1 MISEPETAISS
12 ATNADIYR
20 AIVKAAGTGDFPEHW
35 QRLQQNLEKMGPRVH
50 TRFREAQRL
59 LRENGAIHNV
69 FDQSNNNRT
78 WQFDP
83 LPLIFSVAEWSQLDQ
98 ALIQRA
104 QLFNLILQD
113 IYGPRKL
120 IENRLLPPELVFPH
134 SGFLYP
140 CADRSFPESQQLSLY
155 AATIAK
161 GTDGNFWVVDDH
173 VSPPFG
179 AGYALE
185 TRVIMTRSFPQ
196 LFEGLRVHRLAQF
209 FRAVRQ
215 RFSQLARHNQDDPR
229 IVVLTAGPTHPDYF
243 EHAYLASY
251 LGYPLVQGGDL
262 VVRDSCVWLKS
273 VDGLR
278 QVDVI
283 FSRLAD
289 DACDPLELRSYTGG
303 GIPGLLQV
311 VRQGN
316 VAMINPIGSSVLAN
330 PALMA
335 FLPGICRYFLGTDLK
350 MPSIATWW
358 CGQPRECKYVLENL
372 KRLIIKPIQPLLNLP
387 QTTPGRM
394 TDAERQR
401 WSELINAN
409 PRLFVGQEQVDYVAF
424 PAYEGKELATRQSLV
439 SMYVTAHNDSYLLM
453 PGGLSRVAAAG
464 DNLLVSGQR
473 AGSIKDTWVLTLEP
487 HQQVNLWLRSAADV
501 TLVPSFVSLP
511 SRAAENLF
519 WAGRYAERTEQTARL
534 LRSILVKLREVREF
548 DDPDDRISLNHLLQA
563 LTHVTLTYPGFVGKD
578 AQQKLDDPRSELLSL
593 IRDIERPGSL
603 RSSLRSL
610 GRAAVVVRDLLPEDA
625 WRLVDQMQSWNPRV
639 GRTLIG
645 SGRMYEKVHQLV
657 LQLSALSGLAY
668 ENMAR
673 ETAWLLLNIGRRLE
687 RALNLIDLLNETL
700 VPCYDSAT
708 EARIMETVLA
718 SCNSLVVFRRRY
730 RSFMQLS
737 PILELLLLDE
747 NYPRALAC
755 QMRQLKKHISELP
768 HEANLPTVGQDE
780 GIITSA
786 LEQLLATDHKALTRQ
801 ISDNGTYPLLE
812 ALLADQ
818 KKRLQQLS
826 DSLTQ
831 LYFSPTL
838 ALQQFGSP
846 LREMA
851 L

>member
-1 MISEPETAISS
+1 MTEPKPTFYQPD
-12 ATNADIYR
+12 ATDVYR
-20 AIVKAAGTGDFPEHW
+20 AIHKASGTGALSEHW
-35 QRLQQNLEKMGPRVH
+35 QRLQQNLQRMGPRLH
-50 TRFREAQRL
+50 KRFREAQRL

-69 FDQSNNNRT
+69 FDQSNSTRS

-83 LPLIFSVAEWSQLDQ
+83 LPVILGEQEWSHLDQ
-98 ALIQRA
+98 GLIQRA
-104 QLFNLILQD
+104 ELFNLILGD
-113 IYGPRKL
+113 IYGSRKL

-140 CADRSFPESQQLSLY
+140 CADRNFPESQQLNLY
-155 AATIAK
+155 SASIAK

-173 VSPPFG
+173 VRPPFG

-196 LFEGLRVHRLAQF
+196 LFEGFKVHRLAQF

-215 RFSQLARHNQDDPR
+215 RLNQLALHNQDDPR
-229 IVVLTAGPTHPDYF
+229 IVVLTAGPAHPDYF

-289 DACDPLELRSYTGG
+289 NASDPLELRSHTGG
-303 GIPGLLQV
+303 GVPGLLQA
-311 VRQGN
+311 VRRGN
-316 VAMINPIGSSVLAN
+316 LVLANPIGSSVLAN

-335 FLPGICRYFLGTDLK
+335 FLPGICRFFLGCDLK

-372 KRLIIKPIQPLLNLP
+372 DRLIIKPIQPLSHLP
-387 QTTPGRM
+387 QSIPGRM
-394 TDAERQR
+394 TDSQRQQWR
-401 WSELINAN
+401 DLISAN

-424 PAYEGKELATRQSLV
+424 PAYEESQLVTRQSLV
-439 SMYVTAHNDSYLLM
+439 SLYVTAHNDSYLVM
-453 PGGLSRVAAAG
+453 QGGLSRVAADG

-473 AGSIKDTWVLTLEP
+473 ADSIKDTWVLTPEP
-487 HQQVNLWLRSAADV
+487 DQQVNLWLRSETDV
-501 TLVPSFVSLP
+501 PLSPRFVPLP

-534 LRSILVKLREVREF
+534 LRSILVKLQEVKEF
-548 DDPDDRISLNHLLQA
+548 GDPDDRISLDHLLQA

-578 AQQKLDDPRSELLSL
+578 AQQKLSDPRSEILSL
-593 IRDIERPGSL
+593 IRDVDRPGSL

-610 GRAAVVVRDLLPEDA
+610 GRSAVVVRDLLPEDA
-625 WRLVDQMQSWNPRV
+625 WRMVEQMQSWNPRV
-639 GRTLIG
+639 GRVLIG
-645 SGRMYEKVHQLV
+645 SGRMYDSVHQLV
-657 LQLSALSGLAY
+657 LQLSAFSGLAY

-687 RALNLIDLLNETL
+687 RALNLIDLLNVTL

-768 HEANLPTVGQDE
+768 HDANLPTVSQDE
-780 GIITSA
+780 VIITSA
-786 LEQLLATDHKALTRQ
+786 LARLLATDHKALTRQ
-801 ISDNGTYPLLE
+801 ISDSGTYPLLE

-818 KKRLQQLS
+818 KKRLLQLS
-826 DSLTQ
+826 ECLTQ

>member
-1 MISEPETAISS
+1 LISEAQTPFSTTA
-12 ATNADIYR
+12 AADIYH
-20 AIVKAAGTGDFPEHW
+20 AIVTAAGTGDFPEHW
-35 QRLQQNLEKMGPRVH
+35 QRLQQNLERMGPRLH

-69 FDQSNNNRT
+69 FDQSNSTRA

-83 LPLIFSVAEWSQLDQ
+83 LPLIFSVAEWAQLDQ
-98 ALIQRA
+98 ALTQRA
-104 QLFNLILQD
+104 ELFNLILRD
-113 IYGPRKL
+113 IYGSRKL

-140 CADRSFPESQQLSLY
+140 CADGNFPEPQQLNLFS
-155 AATIAK
+155 ATIAK
-161 GTDGNFWVVDDH
+161 GTDGNFWVVDDQ

-179 AGYALE
+179 AGYSLE
-185 TRVIMTRSFPQ
+185 TRVIMTRNFPQ

-215 RFSQLARHNQDDPR
+215 RFGQLVRHNQDDPR

-262 VVRDSCVWLKS
+262 VVRDNCVWLKS

-283 FSRLAD
+283 FSRLTDEAG
-289 DACDPLELRSYTGG
+289 DPLELRGRSGG
-303 GIPGLLQV
+303 GVPGLLQA
-311 VRQGN
+311 VRRGN
-316 VAMINPIGSSVLAN
+316 VAMVNPIGSSVLAN

-358 CGQPRECKYVLENL
+358 CGQPQECKYVLENL
-372 KRLIIKPIQPLLNLP
+372 DRLIIKPIQPLANLP
-387 QTTPGRM
+387 QATSGRM
-394 TDAERQR
+394 SDAQRQR
-401 WSELINAN
+401 WTDLITAN

-424 PAYEGKELATRQSLV
+424 PAYEDRQLATRQSLV
-439 SMYVTAHNDSYLLM
+439 SLYVTAHNDSYLVM
-453 PGGLSRVAAAG
+453 QGGLSRVAATG
-464 DNLLVSGQR
+464 DNLLVPGQR

-501 TLVPSFVSLP
+501 TLSPHFAPLP
-511 SRAAENLF
+511 SRSAENLF

-534 LRSILVKLREVREF
+534 LRAVLVKLREVREF
-548 DDPDDRISLNHLLQA
+548 EDPDDRISLNHLLQA
-563 LTHVTLTYPGFVGKD
+563 LTHVTLTYPGFTGKD
-578 AQQKLDDPRSELLSL
+578 AQPKLDDPRSELLSL
-593 IRDIERPGSL
+593 IRDIDRPGSL
-603 RSSLRSL
+603 RSSLRNL
-610 GRAAVVVRDLLPEDA
+610 GRSAVAVRDLLPEDA
-625 WRLVDQMQSWNPRV
+625 WRMVDKMQSWNPRV

-645 SGRMYEKVHQLV
+645 SGRMYDSVQQLV
-657 LQLSALSGLAY
+657 LQLSAFSGLAY

-687 RALNLIDLLNETL
+687 RALNLIDLLSETL

-768 HEANLPTVGQDE
+768 HETNVPAVGQDE
-780 GIITSA
+780 AIISVA
-786 LEQLLATDHKALTRQ
+786 LEELLATDHKALTRQ
-801 ISDNGTYPLLE
+801 ISDSGTYPLLE
-812 ALLADQ
+812 ALLVDQ

-846 LREMA
+846 LREFA

>member
-1 MISEPETAISS
+1 LISEPETSIS
-12 ATNADIYR
+12 TPADAEIYR
-20 AIVKAAGTGDFPEHW
+20 AIISAAGTGGYPEHW
-35 QRLQQNLEKMGPRVH
+35 QRMQQNLEKMGPRVH

-69 FDQSNNNRT
+69 FDQSNSTRA

-83 LPLIFSVAEWSQLDQ
+83 LPLIFSVAEWNQLDQ
-98 ALIQRA
+98 ALVQRA
-104 QLFNLILQD
+104 ELFNLILRD
-113 IYGPRKL
+113 IYGQRKL
-120 IENRLLPPELVFPH
+120 IQNRLLPPELVFPH

-140 CADRSFPESQQLSLY
+140 CADGSFPETQQLNLY
-155 AATIAK
+155 SATIAK
-161 GTDGNFWVVDDH
+161 GTDGNFWAVDDH
-173 VSPPFG
+173 VNPPFG

-196 LFEGLRVHRLAQF
+196 LFEGLRVHRLAQY

-229 IVVLTAGPTHPDYF
+229 IVVLTAGPTNPDYF

-289 DACDPLELRSYTGG
+289 DASDPLELRSHSGG
-303 GIPGLLQV
+303 GVPGLLQA

-316 VAMINPIGSSVLAN
+316 LAMVNPIGSSVLAN

-335 FLPGICRYFLGTDLK
+335 FLPGICRYFFGTDLK

-372 KRLIIKPIQPLLNLP
+372 DRLIIKPVQPLANLP
-387 QTTPGRM
+387 QSTPGRM
-394 TDAERQR
+394 TDAQRQR
-401 WSELINAN
+401 WSELISAN

-424 PAYEGKELATRQSLV
+424 PAYEEKKLATRQSLV
-439 SMYVTAHNDSYLLM
+439 SLYVTAHNDSYLVM
-453 PGGLSRVAAAG
+453 QGGLSRVAAAG

-473 AGSIKDTWVLTLEP
+473 AGSIKDTWALTLEP
-487 HQQVNLWLRSAADV
+487 NQQVNLWLRSTTDV
-501 TLVPSFVSLP
+501 TLSPHFAPLP

-534 LRSILVKLREVREF
+534 LRSVLVKLREVREF

-563 LTHVTLTYPGFVGKD
+563 LTHVTLTYPGFTGKD
-578 AQQKLDDPRSELLSL
+578 AQPKLDDPRSELLSL
-593 IRDIERPGSL
+593 IRDIDRPGSL

-610 GRAAVVVRDLLPEDA
+610 GRSAVAVRDLLPEDA
-625 WRLVDQMQSWNPRV
+625 CRLVDQMQLWNPRV
-639 GRTLIG
+639 GKALIG
-645 SGRMYEKVHQLV
+645 SGRMYDKVQQLV
-657 LQLSALSGLAY
+657 LQLSAFSGLAY

-687 RALNLIDLLNETL
+687 RALNLIDLLSETL

-737 PILELLLLDE
+737 TILELLLLDE

-768 HEANLPTVGQDE
+768 HEANVPTVGQNE
-780 GIITSA
+780 AIISTA

-801 ISDNGTYPLLE
+801 ISDTGTYPLLE
-812 ALLADQ
+812 AVLADQ

-831 LYFSPTL
+831 LYFSPTQ

>member
-1 MISEPETAISS
+1 MITEPEKTISTS
-12 ATNADIYR
+12 ASADIYR
-20 AIVKAAGTGDFPEHW
+20 AIVKAAGAGDFPEHW
-35 QRLQQNLEKMGPRVH
+35 QRLQQNLEKMGPRLH
-50 TRFREAQRL
+50 KRFREAQRL

-69 FDQSNNNRT
+69 FDQSHSTRT

-83 LPLIFSVAEWSQLDQ
+83 LPLIFSIGEWTTLDQ
-98 ALIQRA
+98 GLIQRA
-104 QLFNLILQD
+104 ELFNLILQD

-134 SGFLYP
+134 SGFFYP
-140 CADRSFPESQQLSLY
+140 CADRNFPEPQQLNLY
-155 AATIAK
+155 SASIAK

-173 VSPPFG
+173 VRPPFG

-196 LFEGLRVHRLAQF
+196 LFDGFRVHRLAQF

-215 RFSQLARHNQDDPR
+215 RLNQLARHNQDEPR
-229 IVVLTAGPTHPDYF
+229 IVVLTAGPAHPDYF

-289 DACDPLELRSYTGG
+289 SACDPLELRSHSGG
-303 GIPGLLQV
+303 GVPGLLQA
-311 VRQGN
+311 VRRGN
-316 VAMINPIGSSVLAN
+316 LALVNPIGSSVLDN

-358 CGQPRECKYVLENL
+358 CGQPREYKYVLENL
-372 KRLIIKPIQPLLNLP
+372 DRLIIKAIQPLPNLP
-387 QTTPGRM
+387 QTTPGQM
-394 TDAERQR
+394 TPSERQQWR
-401 WSELINAN
+401 DLISAN

-424 PAYEGKELATRQSLV
+424 PAYEAEQFATRQSLV
-439 SMYVTAHNDSYLLM
+439 SLYVTAHNDSYLVM

-473 AGSIKDTWVLTLEP
+473 AGSIKDTWVLTQQP
-487 HQQVNLWLRSAADV
+487 HQQVNLWLRSASDV
-501 TLVPSFVSLP
+501 NLSPRFVSLP
-511 SRAAENLF
+511 SRSAENLF

-534 LRSILVKLREVREF
+534 LRSILVKLREVKEF

-563 LTHVTLTYPGFVGKD
+563 LTHVTLTYPGFTGKD
-578 AQQKLDDPRSELLSL
+578 AQQKLNDPRSELLSL
-593 IRDIERPGSL
+593 IRDIDRPGSL

-610 GRAAVVVRDLLPEDA
+610 GRSAVEIRDLLPEDA
-625 WRLVDQMQSWNPRV
+625 WRMVDQMQAWNPRV
-639 GRTLIG
+639 GRALIG
-645 SGRMYEKVHQLV
+645 SGRMYESVHQLV
-657 LQLSALSGLAY
+657 LQLSAFSGLAY

-687 RALNLIDLLNETL
+687 RALNLIDLLSETL

-708 EARIMETVLA
+708 EARITETVLA

-737 PILELLLLDE
+737 PILELLLLDA

-755 QMRQLKKHISELP
+755 QMRQLKKHIGELP
-768 HEANLPTVGQDE
+768 HDTNLPTVRQDE
-780 GIITSA
+780 VIISSA
-786 LEQLLATDHKALTRQ
+786 IAQLHATDHKALTRQ
-801 ISDNGTYPLLE
+801 ISDTGTYPLLE

-818 KKRLQQLS
+818 KQRLQQLS

>member
-1 MISEPETAISS
+1 MH
-12 ATNADIYR
+12 
-20 AIVKAAGTGDFPEHW
+20 K
-35 QRLQQNLEKMGPRVH
+35 
-50 TRFREAQRL
+50 RFREAQRL
-59 LRENGAIHNV
+59 LRENSAIHNV
-69 FDQSNNNRT
+69 FDLSSSSRT

-83 LPLIFSVAEWSQLDQ
+83 LPLVFSVADWTHLDK
-98 ALIQRA
+98 ALVQRA
-104 QLFNLILQD
+104 ELFNLILQD

-140 CADRSFPESQQLSLY
+140 CADRSFPQSQQLNLY
-155 AATIAK
+155 SATVAK
-161 GTDGNFWVVDDH
+161 GTDSNFWVVDDH

-179 AGYALE
+179 AGYAVE

-196 LFEGLRVHRLAQF
+196 LFAGFRVHRLAQF
-209 FRAVRQ
+209 FRAMRQ

-229 IVVLTAGPTHPDYF
+229 IVVLTAGPACPDYF

-262 VVRDSCVWLKS
+262 VVRDNCLWLKS

-283 FSRLAD
+283 YSRLAD
-289 DACDPLELRSYTGG
+289 DAGDPLELSNHTGG
-303 GIPGLLQV
+303 GVPGLLQA

-316 VAMINPIGSSVLAN
+316 LALVNPIGSSVLAN

-358 CGQPRECKYVLENL
+358 CGQARECKYVLENL
-372 KRLIIKPIQPLLNLP
+372 ERLIIKPIQPMANLP
-387 QTTPGRM
+387 QTVPGCM
-394 TDAERQR
+394 SAAERQR
-401 WSELINAN
+401 WSELISAN
-409 PRLFVGQEQVDYVAF
+409 PRLFVGQEQVDYVSF
-424 PAYEGKELATRQSLV
+424 PSYEEKIIAPRQSLV
-439 SMYVTAHNDSYLLM
+439 SLYVTAYNDSYLVM

-464 DNLLVSGQR
+464 DNLLAAGQR
-473 AGSIKDTWVLTLEP
+473 AGSIKDTWVLTLEA

-501 TLVPSFVSLP
+501 TLSPHFVSLP

-534 LRSILVKLREVREF
+534 LRAVLVKLRDIKEF

-578 AQQKLDDPRSELLSL
+578 AQQKLSDPRGELLSL
-593 IRDIERPGSL
+593 IRDIDRPGSL

-610 GRAAVVVRDLLPEDA
+610 ARSAVAVRDLLPEDA
-625 WRLVDQMQSWNPRV
+625 WRMVDQMQSWNPRAGRMLV
-639 GRTLIG
+639 GN
-645 SGRMYEKVHQLV
+645 SRMYESVQQLV
-657 LQLSALSGLAY
+657 LQLSAFSGLAY

-687 RALNLIDLLNETL
+687 RAINLIDLLNETL

-708 EARIMETVLA
+708 EARITETVLA

-737 PILELLLLDE
+737 PVLELLLLDE

-768 HEANLPTVGQDE
+768 HEANVPTIGQDE
-780 GIITSA
+780 AIISSA
-786 LEQLLATDHKALTRQ
+786 LENLLTTDHKVLTRQ
-801 ISDNGTYPLLE
+801 ISDSGTYPLLA

-818 KKRLQQLS
+818 KQRLQQLS

-838 ALQQFGSP
+838 ALQQIGSS
-846 LREMA
+846 LRETT

>member
-1 MISEPETAISS
+1 MISEPETSISTAA
-12 ATNADIYR
+12 ATDIYR
-20 AIVKAAGTGDFPEHW
+20 AIVEAAGAGDFPEHW
-35 QRLQQNLEKMGPRVH
+35 QRLQQNLEKLGPRVH

-69 FDQSNNNRT
+69 FDQSNSNRA

-83 LPLIFSVAEWSQLDQ
+83 LPLIFSVAEWGQLDQ
-98 ALIQRA
+98 AMIQRA
-104 QLFNLILQD
+104 ELFNLILQD

-120 IENRLLPPELVFPH
+120 IEKRLLPPELVFPH
-134 SGFLYP
+134 SGFFYP
-140 CADRSFPESQQLSLY
+140 CADGNFPQPQQLNLFST
-155 AATIAK
+155 TIAK

-196 LFEGLRVHRLAQF
+196 LFEGFRVHRLAQF

-215 RFSQLARHNQDDPR
+215 RFGQLARQHQEYPR

-262 VVRDSCVWLKS
+262 VVRDSCVWLKT
-273 VDGLR
+273 VDGLH

-289 DACDPLELRSYTGG
+289 HACDPLELRSHSGG
-303 GIPGLLQV
+303 GVPGLLQA
-311 VRQGN
+311 VRRGN
-316 VAMINPIGSSVLAN
+316 LALVNPIGSSILAN

-350 MPSIATWW
+350 VPSIATWW

-372 KRLIIKPIQPLLNLP
+372 DRLIIKPIQPLPDMP
-387 QTTPGRM
+387 QSTPGRM
-394 TDAERQR
+394 TDAQRQR
-401 WSELINAN
+401 WTALISAN

-424 PAYEGKELATRQSLV
+424 PAYEQKQLATRQSLV
-439 SMYVTAHNDSYLLM
+439 SLYVTAHNESYQLM

-473 AGSIKDTWVLTLEP
+473 AGSIKDTWVLTQEP
-487 HQQVNLWLRSAADV
+487 HQQVNLWLRSTSDV
-501 TLVPSFVSLP
+501 PLSPYFVSLP

-534 LRSILVKLREVREF
+534 LRSILVKLREVKEF
-548 DDPDDRISLNHLLQA
+548 GDPDDRISLNHLLQA

-578 AQQKLDDPRSELLSL
+578 AQQKLDDPRAELLSL
-593 IRDIERPGSL
+593 IRDIDRSGSL

-610 GRAAVVVRDLLPEDA
+610 GRSAVEIRDLLPEDA

-639 GRTLIG
+639 GRALIG
-645 SGRMYEKVHQLV
+645 SGRMYENVHQLV
-657 LQLSALSGLAY
+657 LQLSAFSGLAY

-747 NYPRALAC
+747 NYPRSLAC
-755 QMRQLKKHISELP
+755 QMRQMKRHISELP
-768 HEANLPTVGQDE
+768 HEANVPTVGQDE
-780 GIITSA
+780 EIISSA
-786 LEQLLATDHKALTRQ
+786 LEQLQATDHKGLTRQ
-801 ISDNGTYPLLE
+801 ISESGSYPLLE
-812 ALLADQ
+812 ALLTDQ

-826 DSLTQ
+826 NCLTQ
-831 LYFSPTL
+831 FYFRPTQ
-838 ALQQFGSP
+838 ALQQFGLP
-846 LREMA
+846 LREMV

>member
-1 MISEPETAISS
+1 MISEPETAISTP
-12 ATNADIYR
+12 AVDEIYR
-20 AIVKAAGTGDFPEHW
+20 AIVKAAAAGNFPEHW
-35 QRLQQNLEKMGPRVH
+35 QRLQQSLEKMGPRVH

-69 FDQSNNNRT
+69 FDQSNSTRA

-83 LPLIFSVAEWSQLDQ
+83 LPLIFSVAEWTQLDQ

-104 QLFNLILQD
+104 ELFNLILRD

-140 CADRSFPESQQLSLY
+140 CADGNFPEPQQLNLY
-155 AATIAK
+155 SATVAK

-179 AGYALE
+179 AGYAVE

-215 RFSQLARHNQDDPR
+215 RFGQLVRHNQDDPR
-229 IVVLTAGPTHPDYF
+229 IVVLTAGPSHPDYF

-289 DACDPLELRSYTGG
+289 DASDPLELRGHGG
-303 GIPGLLQV
+303 VPGLLQA
-311 VRQGN
+311 VRRGN
-316 VAMINPIGSSVLAN
+316 VAMVNPIGSSVLAN

-335 FLPGICRYFLGTDLK
+335 FLPGICRYFFGTDLK

-372 KRLIIKPIQPLLNLP
+372 DRLIIKPIQPLAHLP
-387 QTTPGRM
+387 KVTPGRM

-401 WSELINAN
+401 WTELISAN

-424 PAYEGKELATRQSLV
+424 PSYEEKKLVTRQSLV
-439 SMYVTAHNDSYLLM
+439 SLYVTAHNDSYLVM
-453 PGGLSRVAAAG
+453 QGGLSRVAAAD
-464 DNLLVSGQR
+464 DNLLVAGQR

-501 TLVPSFVSLP
+501 TLSPHFAPLP

-534 LRSILVKLREVREF
+534 LRSVLVKLREVREF

-563 LTHVTLTYPGFVGKD
+563 LTHVTLTYPGFTGKD
-578 AQQKLDDPRSELLSL
+578 AQPKLDDPRSELLSL
-593 IRDIERPGSL
+593 IRDIDRPGSL

-610 GRAAVVVRDLLPEDA
+610 GRSAVAVRDLLPEDA
-625 WRLVDQMQSWNPRV
+625 WHMVDKMQSWNPRV
-639 GRTLIG
+639 GRALIG
-645 SGRMYEKVHQLV
+645 SGRMYDSVQQLV
-657 LQLSALSGLAY
+657 LQLSAFSGLAY

-673 ETAWLLLNIGRRLE
+673 ETAWQLLNIGRRLE

-768 HEANLPTVGQDE
+768 HEANTPTVGQDE
-780 GIITSA
+780 AIISA
-786 LEQLLATDHKALTRQ
+786 AMEQLLATDHKALIRQ
-801 ISDNGTYPLLE
+801 ISDHGTYPLLE
-812 ALLADQ
+812 ALLTDQ

-846 LREMA
+846 LRELA